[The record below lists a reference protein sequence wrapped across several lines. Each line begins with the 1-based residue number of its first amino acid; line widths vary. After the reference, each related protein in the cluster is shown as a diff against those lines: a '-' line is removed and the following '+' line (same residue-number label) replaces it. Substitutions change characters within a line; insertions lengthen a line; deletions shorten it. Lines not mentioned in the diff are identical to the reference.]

1 MNPMKKYQRIT
12 VVFLL
17 LIGIVNYLDR
27 SALSIANTSIQK
39 DMMISPSQMG
49 ILLSAFS
56 IAYAF
61 AQLPM
66 GMIIDRLGS
75 KIALGAS
82 LLGWSVAQAAFG
94 MVNSFAGFMGLRVL
108 LGIGEAP
115 MFPSAAKALSE
126 WFDANE
132 RGTPTGVVWSS
143 TCLGPCLAPP
153 LLTLFMVNFGWRGM
167 FIITGVIGVVLALCW
182 LTFYKSKARYLAELA
197 AEGKPLPSGQ
207 QAPAAAAQA
216 PKASYFAGWLDL
228 FKHRSTWGA
237 VLGFMGVIYMLWLH
251 LTWLPGYFEREH
263 GLDLYKTAWVVSLA
277 YGFGAAGT
285 IVAGRFCDVLVKR
298 GMSVLASRKFSVIT
312 GLVLAALFTLPLSFV
327 TGLTGCVILLCL
339 ALFSINMASATA
351 WMIVNTIVD
360 SQRVASFGSI
370 QNFGGY
376 IAGSVA
382 PIVTG
387 FSIQYSGS
395 FTTAFMISAVV
406 ALCSAVAY
414 FLLLQAPI
422 GSAKVKAAGM
432 VAVTEQV

>member
-1 MNPMKKYQRIT
+1 MKKYQRIT

-167 FIITGVIGVVLALCW
+167 FIITGAIGVVLALCW

-207 QAPAAAAQA
+207 QAPAATAQA

-327 TGLTGCVILLCL
+327 TGLTGCIILLCL

-422 GSAKVKAAGM
+422 GSAKVNAAEM
-432 VAVTEQV
+432 VGATEQV

>member
-1 MNPMKKYQRIT
+1 
-12 VVFLL
+12 
-17 LIGIVNYLDR
+17 
-27 SALSIANTSIQK
+27 
-39 DMMISPSQMG
+39 
-49 ILLSAFS
+49 
-56 IAYAF
+56 
-61 AQLPM
+61 
-66 GMIIDRLGS
+66 
-75 KIALGAS
+75 
-82 LLGWSVAQAAFG
+82 VAPVQ
-94 MVNSFAGFMGLRVL
+94 
-108 LGIGEAP
+108 
-115 MFPSAAKALSE
+115 
-126 WFDANE
+126 
-132 RGTPTGVVWSS
+132 T
-143 TCLGPCLAPP
+143 
-153 LLTLFMVNFGWRGM
+153 
-167 FIITGVIGVVLALCW
+167 
-182 LTFYKSKARYLAELA
+182 
-197 AEGKPLPSGQ
+197 
-207 QAPAAAAQA
+207 

-285 IVAGRFCDVLVKR
+285 IVAGRFCDRLVKR
-298 GMSVLASRKFSVIT
+298 GMTVLGSRKFSVIT

-360 SQRVASFGSI
+360 SPRVASFGSI

-382 PIVTG
+382 PIATG

-422 GSAKVKAAGM
+422 GSAKVEAGEM
-432 VAVTEQV
+432 AGATEQA